1 VDKVLSESLKE
12 LATVL
17 NNNNV
22 EYMLVGGIA
31 VSYYAKPRP
40 STNMPPGID
49 YDVDIW
55 YSATIG
61 NFINLTIAIAQLH
74 PELKED
80 LDKIIF
86 DPQKVFLKFSIKN
99 IHFDFVPELSAFSYK
114 DFNKC
119 FQSKTLAQVD
129 GIPFLFIGKD
139 DLILNKKTTGRE
151 KDKHDITNL
160 NKNSYNGF
168 SK

>member
-1 VDKVLSESLKE
+1 MEKVLSQNLKE

-17 NNNNV
+17 NSNDV
-22 EYMLVGGIA
+22 KYMFVGGIA
-31 VSYYAKPRP
+31 VSFYAKPRP
-40 STNMPPGID
+40 YTNMPPGID

-61 NFINLTIAIAQLH
+61 NFTNLTNAIAQLL
-74 PELKED
+74 PELK
-80 LDKIIF
+80 
-86 DPQKVFLKFSIKN
+86 V
-99 IHFDFVPELSAFSYK
+99 
-114 DFNKC
+114 
-119 FQSKTLAQVD
+119 
-129 GIPFLFIGKD
+129 

-151 KDKHDITNL
+151 KDNHDITNL

>member
-22 EYMLVGGIA
+22 EYMFVGGIA
-31 VSYYAKPRP
+31 VSYYTKPRP
-40 STNMPPGID
+40 SSNLPSGID

-61 NFINLTIAIAQLH
+61 NFTNLTNAIAQLH
-74 PELKED
+74 PELIED

-86 DPQKVFLKFSIKN
+86 NPKKVFLKFNIKN
-99 IHFDFVPELSAFSYK
+99 IHFDFVPEISAFSYK

-160 NKNSYNGF
+160 NKHSYKGF